1 MYYFITLYVNYQKHE
16 MQSNKTANMATALLI
31 IECCLV

>member
-1 MYYFITLYVNYQKHE
+1 